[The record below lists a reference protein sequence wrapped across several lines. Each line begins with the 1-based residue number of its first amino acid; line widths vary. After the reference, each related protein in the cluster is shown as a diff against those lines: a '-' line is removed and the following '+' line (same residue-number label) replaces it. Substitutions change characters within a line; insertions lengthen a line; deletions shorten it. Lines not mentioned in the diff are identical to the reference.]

1 MSATRPGDE
10 PRSVLPEKFGY
21 CFIKQYPVKGAA
33 DWVRGMTVEATGA
46 ASILAAIRMTR
57 IAAAYLGTEG
67 LAEGDGGVELGEGS
81 AG

>member
-1 MSATRPGDE
+1 
-10 PRSVLPEKFGY
+10 
-21 CFIKQYPVKGAA
+21 
-33 DWVRGMTVEATGA
+33 MTVEATGA

-57 IAAAYLGTEG
+57 IAAAHLGTEG